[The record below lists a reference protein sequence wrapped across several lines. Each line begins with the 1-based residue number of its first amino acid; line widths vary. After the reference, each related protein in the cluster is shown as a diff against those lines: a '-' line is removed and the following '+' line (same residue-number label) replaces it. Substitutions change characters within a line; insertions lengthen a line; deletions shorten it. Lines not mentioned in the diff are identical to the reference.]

1 MIKKSL
7 LVVFLCFMSIANC
20 VAFDQRFYISI
31 PTTISNLSSVKEHN
45 SSENFNLTHDAEI
58 SPLIGFGIGYYIND
72 HTRIDVLFESL
83 NYKFNDKTGNFHSTD
98 DDIYTIG
105 TKIVKRKVWGKSLNL
120 NYYYDVLHHDILQ
133 IFIGAGIGV
142 AQLKEN
148 KSFVVN
154 GHFIDNGNLISFP
167 STTQTMNSKKT
178 NNFTYSLMIGTSKT
192 FNSIGHF
199 DFIYSWRH
207 HGKLKNND
215 ISNQYK
221 GHHFTMGVRFD
232 L

>member
-7 LVVFLCFMSIANC
+7 LTIFLCFILIFNC
-20 VAFDQRFYISI
+20 VASDQSFYISI

-45 SSENFNLTHDAEI
+45 SSENFNLTHEGEA
-58 SPLIGFGIGYYIND
+58 SPLIGFGIGYYINKN
-72 HTRIDVLFESL
+72 TRIDVLFESL
-83 NYKFNDKTGNFHSTD
+83 NYKFNDKTGNFQSVDDST
-98 DDIYTIG
+98 YTIG
-105 TKIVKRKVWGKSLNL
+105 TKIVKRRVLGKSLKL
-120 NYYYDVLHHDILQ
+120 NYYYDILHHDILQ

-142 AQLKEN
+142 VQLKEN
-148 KSFVVN
+148 KSLLVS

-167 STTQTMNSKKT
+167 STTQNANSKKT
-178 NNFTYSLMIGTSKT
+178 TNFTYSLMIGTSKT

-207 HGKLKNND
+207 HGKIRNND